1 MRQAL
6 ALVRCRAPELEIE
19 GEMHADTALNEEVRE
34 RMFPNSRLKGKA
46 NVFVCPNMDSANI
59 AFNITRTMT
68 EGVVLGPILMGIS
81 RPAHILTPA
90 ATVRRVYNMTAIA
103 CVEAQIRDAMAE
115 ASEAI
120 AAAQVE
126 R

>member
-1 MRQAL
+1 
-6 ALVRCRAPELEIE
+6 
-19 GEMHADTALNEEVRE
+19 MHADTALNEEVRE

-68 EGVVLGPILMGIS
+68 EGVVLGPMLMGIS

-103 CVEAQIRDAMAE
+103 CVEAQIRDAKYE
-115 ASEAI
+115 ASASIKGEQAHG
-120 AAAQVE
+120 
-126 R
+126 